1 MVVLRRTIGDVLRD
15 ERRGQQR
22 TLREVSSTAR
32 VSLGYLSEVERGQK
46 EASSELLASICTA
59 LDVPLSQVLGEVTRR
74 IAVEEGPATRRRY
87 AAEGIVPAPAP
98 EPQRPVAD
106 APAVETAGDLTPEL
120 DTDLD
125 TLVEQAVDSVV
136 DHAIDSALA
145 EVPSREFAVELEGLP
160 EELELIVR
168 RRLVS
173 AA

>member
-74 IAVEEGPATRRRY
+74 IAVEEGPATHRRY
-87 AAEGIVPAPAP
+87 AAEGIVPTPAP
-98 EPQRPVAD
+98 EPQRPVAGTP
-106 APAVETAGDLTPEL
+106 APAATTDL

-160 EELELIVR
+160 DELELIVR